1 MSVKR
6 KVTVPAGSFTLGHP
20 SWVGRSASV
29 YPVASV
35 LPSQRGLRIG
45 AHSAGHWPLAPCG
58 TICLEKGL
66 LAVRAPWRGPVYSCQ
81 TGDDDDGA
89 TQAFTQAGRPRL
101 VPAVRQADSAGSAEA
116 PGSVLLARL
125 CRGDVRDSFPSHDRK
140 DSGRRGLCPHTVK
153 SLLLRRK
160 L

>member
-66 LAVRAPWRGPVYSCQ
+66 LAVRAPWRGSVYSCQ
-81 TGDDDDGA
+81 TGDDDAGA
-89 TQAFTQAGRPRL
+89 TQAFTQGGRPRL
-101 VPAVRQADSAGSAEA
+101 VPAGRQGGVRRRAGA
-116 PGSVLLARL
+116 PGARV
-125 CRGDVRDSFPSHDRK
+125 VR
-140 DSGRRGLCPHTVK
+140 
-153 SLLLRRK
+153 
-160 L
+160 